1 MSEQSD
7 KIYNLLKQ
15 AFPFFRIEKE
25 YYVYFKGT
33 RLFFDFFIKEL
44 WVAVEV
50 QGRQHSEFV
59 QHFHGDRDGF
69 IKSKRR
75 DNLKKEYCDKAEIDL
90 MTINYDEDMTK
101 EEIMDRIFSV
111 VVGEK

>member
-1 MSEQSD
+1 MSEQAD
-7 KIYNLLKQ
+7 KIYELLKQ

-25 YYVYFKGT
+25 YYVYFKGQ

-50 QGRQHSEFV
+50 QGRQHTEFV
-59 QHFHGDRDGF
+59 KHFHGDRDGF

-75 DNLKKEYCDKAEIDL
+75 DNLKREYCETAEVDL
-90 MTINYDEDMTK
+90 IAINYDERMTA
-101 EEIMDRIFSV
+101 EEVIDRILDV
-111 VVGEK
+111 VVGKK

>member
-1 MSEQSD
+1 MSIQSD
-7 KIYNLLKQ
+7 KIYESLKA
-15 AFPFFRIEKE
+15 AFPHFRIEKE

-44 WVAVEV
+44 WVAIEV
-50 QGRQHSEFV
+50 QGRQHNEFV

-75 DNLKKEYCDKAEIDL
+75 DNLKKEYCESAEIDL
-90 MTINYDEDMTK
+90 VAINYDEDMTVK
-101 EEIMDRIFSV
+101 EIMDRIFSV